1 MTEID
6 SELKSRLVVGSKRDG
21 RRRYSVEAKQ
31 ELVAACLKPGI
42 SVARMAYEHGVN
54 ANLLRKWIT
63 QYQGGGAI
71 ATDAPGPVV
80 PAFVPVV
87 QINKPAA
94 ATHATALEAHLPNG
108 VIIKLSEAGDDERA
122 AVLRLLWA
130 LPCSGSTQG

>member
-1 MTEID
+1 MTEDD
-6 SELKSRLVVGSKRDG
+6 SELKSRLVVGRKRDG
-21 RRRYSVEAKQ
+21 RRRYSVVAKQ

-63 QYQGGGAI
+63 QYQGDGAVAI
-71 ATDAPGPVV
+71 DAPGAMV

-94 ATHATALEAHLPNG
+94 ATHSTALEARLPNG
-108 VIIKLSEAGDDERA
+108 VVIKFSEAGEGERA
-122 AVLRLLWA
+122 AVIRLLWT
-130 LPCSGSTQG
+130 LPCSGSTQD

>member
-1 MTEID
+1 
-6 SELKSRLVVGSKRDG
+6 
-21 RRRYSVEAKQ
+21 
-31 ELVAACLKPGI
+31 
-42 SVARMAYEHGVN
+42 
-54 ANLLRKWIT
+54 
-63 QYQGGGAI
+63 
-71 ATDAPGPVV
+71 
-80 PAFVPVV
+80 VV